1 MKKRS
6 IVTPLLVG
14 WLMAVCT
21 TCIPMNALR
30 AASGTSDRDNIR
42 LDSRLHHEGDYT
54 WKMSRAGEVKQ
65 PAEVISRSGYD
76 DSSWMEA
83 VVPGTVLTSLVAAG
97 VYPDPYYDINNK
109 LSEKKIPDISS
120 VGRDFYTYWFRTEFE
135 TPALNKD
142 ERLWLKVNGIN
153 YRAKIWL
160 NGHLLSTMTGM
171 FLRDDIDITEFV
183 SDQGN
188 ALAVLVEPVDEP
200 GQAMK
205 KPWGAPGENRNGGNG
220 LIGLN
225 VTQLMTVG
233 WDFYY
238 DDGIRDR
245 NTGIW
250 RNIELYSTGRVALR
264 HPFVRS
270 RLEHPD
276 YRVAHETVSVEVY
289 NPSASNTPVKCLV
302 EGEIVGTGVTFSKQV
317 TLPRSGHQTVCFAPE
332 EFPQLTLHD
341 VKLWWPK
348 NKGAQDMYELKMSV
362 SVDGTVCDSL
372 TSRFGIREVSVSRET
387 PDSSKLFYVN
397 GKRIFIR
404 GSNWLPEAMQRTTDA
419 RMEAELRYTA
429 QSGINLLRL
438 WGGGIAESDR
448 FYQLCDELGIL
459 VWQAGWVT
467 GDTRQRH
474 DEPLYFANVTSTI
487 KRIRNHPSLA
497 FYVASNEGSEVAGT
511 QELIRSLDGTLPYQI
526 QSECDGVHDGS
537 PYKQVN
543 PMRHYENTASDRGSR
558 VDGFNP
564 EYGAPNLPIVSTL
577 REMMPEEH
585 LWPINKAV
593 WDYLDGNGFHGMSS
607 IYTDMTHL
615 YGASSSIDEFARKAQ
630 LVGAINSKSIWEV
643 WNENKYEYGHKFCSG
658 LLFWYHN
665 VPCPLVCAR
674 MWDHSLEPTASLYH
688 TMHAL
693 EPLHVQYNYLTDSVT
708 VANDYLQP
716 FANYSV
722 TARVYDL
729 QSRQVSE
736 QTARIDIPD
745 DGCVGNILKVNI
757 PDHISK
763 VHFIHLLL
771 KDGQGSVVSDNF
783 YWRSTDSYEGKH
795 TLTGPCTSGFESLA
809 DMPHTH
815 LKASCQ
821 VSHTGGKTLLN
832 IRLRNTTRLISFF
845 NQLQLF
851 DADGHSIRPAYYSDN
866 FFTILP
872 GGEKRIVI
880 ELADTQSAKGFRLV
894 LSGWNSEERTLY
906 SSGERRAS

>member
-317 TLPRSGHQTVCFAPE
+317 TLPRSGHQTVCKHP
-332 EFPQLTLHD
+332 LL
-341 VKLWWPK
+341 PK
-348 NKGAQDMYELKMSV
+348 V
-362 SVDGTVCDSL
+362 
-372 TSRFGIREVSVSRET
+372 
-387 PDSSKLFYVN
+387 
-397 GKRIFIR
+397 
-404 GSNWLPEAMQRTTDA
+404 
-419 RMEAELRYTA
+419 
-429 QSGINLLRL
+429 
-438 WGGGIAESDR
+438 
-448 FYQLCDELGIL
+448 
-459 VWQAGWVT
+459 
-467 GDTRQRH
+467 
-474 DEPLYFANVTSTI
+474 
-487 KRIRNHPSLA
+487 
-497 FYVASNEGSEVAGT
+497 
-511 QELIRSLDGTLPYQI
+511 
-526 QSECDGVHDGS
+526 
-537 PYKQVN
+537 
-543 PMRHYENTASDRGSR
+543 
-558 VDGFNP
+558 
-564 EYGAPNLPIVSTL
+564 
-577 REMMPEEH
+577 
-585 LWPINKAV
+585 
-593 WDYLDGNGFHGMSS
+593 
-607 IYTDMTHL
+607 
-615 YGASSSIDEFARKAQ
+615 
-630 LVGAINSKSIWEV
+630 
-643 WNENKYEYGHKFCSG
+643 
-658 LLFWYHN
+658 
-665 VPCPLVCAR
+665 
-674 MWDHSLEPTASLYH
+674 
-688 TMHAL
+688 
-693 EPLHVQYNYLTDSVT
+693 
-708 VANDYLQP
+708 
-716 FANYSV
+716 
-722 TARVYDL
+722 
-729 QSRQVSE
+729 
-736 QTARIDIPD
+736 
-745 DGCVGNILKVNI
+745 
-757 PDHISK
+757 
-763 VHFIHLLL
+763 
-771 KDGQGSVVSDNF
+771 
-783 YWRSTDSYEGKH
+783 
-795 TLTGPCTSGFESLA
+795 
-809 DMPHTH
+809 
-815 LKASCQ
+815 
-821 VSHTGGKTLLN
+821 
-832 IRLRNTTRLISFF
+832 
-845 NQLQLF
+845 
-851 DADGHSIRPAYYSDN
+851 
-866 FFTILP
+866 
-872 GGEKRIVI
+872 
-880 ELADTQSAKGFRLV
+880 
-894 LSGWNSEERTLY
+894 
-906 SSGERRAS
+906 